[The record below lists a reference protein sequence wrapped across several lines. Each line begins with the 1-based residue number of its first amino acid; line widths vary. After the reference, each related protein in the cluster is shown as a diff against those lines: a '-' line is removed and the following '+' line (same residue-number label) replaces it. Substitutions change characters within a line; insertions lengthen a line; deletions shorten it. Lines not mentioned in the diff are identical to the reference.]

1 MVRNLLSAV
10 ARSTA
15 FAALVLTLAHA
26 PAVWAANTTKAPRA
40 QAPSISIDANGTV
53 HVIPMSVPVS
63 EFLSPQGQ
71 EYVRA
76 HLHDVRKPELLVQ
89 HNGVPALLEGYIAR
103 ERALYPLVRQDT
115 KIAGVHAYVYTP
127 KSGIAKA
134 NTDKVLIDLHGGGFL
149 GCWPACGELESMPIA
164 ALGRIRVISVD
175 YREYP
180 ANRFPAASEDVAT
193 VYRALLKTY
202 RPENIGI
209 YGCSAGGTLT
219 GEAVAWFESHH
230 LPMPGA
236 IGILCAGL
244 VVDRNGFGG
253 DSNYTGFVL
262 GEGRMPPIMHKAALA
277 FPYFEGADL
286 RSADVSPALHPDVLA
301 KFPPTLVVTATRDFA
316 MSSAVYTHNQLI
328 RQHVDAELHV
338 WNGLFHGFFY
348 NPDVPELRQV
358 FGTVVAFFN
367 AKLGHRPKPAG
378 H

>member
-1 MVRNLLSAV
+1 M
-10 ARSTA
+10 
-15 FAALVLTLAHA
+15 
-26 PAVWAANTTKAPRA
+26 
-40 QAPSISIDANGTV
+40 
-53 HVIPMSVPVS
+53 PMSVPVS

-76 HLHDVRKPELLVQ
+76 HLHDIRKPELLVQ

-103 ERALYPLVRQDT
+103 ERALYPLDRQDT

-134 NTDKVLIDLHGGGFL
+134 NADKVLIDLHGGGIGL
-149 GCWPACGELESMPIA
+149 SAGLRTTQIDADRGVGA
-164 ALGRIRVISVD
+164 YQGGDSVD

-180 ANRFPAASEDVAT
+180 AHRFPAASEDVAT

-244 VVDRNGFGG
+244 VIDRNGYGG

-262 GEGRMPPIMHKAALA
+262 GRRARCRHA
-277 FPYFEGADL
+277 
-286 RSADVSPALHPDVLA
+286 
-301 KFPPTLVVTATRDFA
+301 
-316 MSSAVYTHNQLI
+316 
-328 RQHVDAELHV
+328 
-338 WNGLFHGFFY
+338 
-348 NPDVPELRQV
+348 
-358 FGTVVAFFN
+358 
-367 AKLGHRPKPAG
+367 
-378 H
+378 